1 MKKRCSFALAVIF
14 SAQTL
19 ASDWQKYHDV
29 AVNVVEQSESLAWE
43 KIQEDSET
51 LVVLAKTMLVAF
63 VAKNPAC
70 ADYVNAAL
78 SQTST
83 MLSASLE
90 EIERDFHADGKLP
103 PMKKLECYHAK
114 DLLVHPATA
123 VVITKTLDAS
133 NRSRKMV
140 KHELVEV
147 IEHFN
152 QVRDASSN

>member
-1 MKKRCSFALAVIF
+1 MNKHYLVGLAFLF
-14 SAQTL
+14 STSAI
-19 ASDWQKYHDV
+19 ASEWHEYHDV
-29 AVNVVEQSESLAWE
+29 AKNLVEMSDTLAWG
-43 KIQEDSET
+43 KIQADSEK
-51 LVVLAKTMLVAF
+51 LVALSQTMLGAF
-63 VAKNPAC
+63 VAKNPVC

-78 SQTST
+78 AQTAT
-83 MLSASLE
+83 MLNASLE

-103 PMKKLECYHAK
+103 PMKKPACYHAK

-152 QVRDASSN
+152 QVKAASI

>member
-1 MKKRCSFALAVIF
+1 MKKRCSIVLAVMF
-14 SAQTL
+14 SAQSL

-29 AVNVVEQSESLAWE
+29 AVNVVEQSDSLAWE

-51 LVVLAKTMLVAF
+51 LVVLAKTMLGAF

-70 ADYVNAAL
+70 ADYVNSAL

-83 MLSASLE
+83 MLNASLE

-103 PMKKLECYHAK
+103 PMKKPECYHAK

-152 QVRDASSN
+152 QVKAASL